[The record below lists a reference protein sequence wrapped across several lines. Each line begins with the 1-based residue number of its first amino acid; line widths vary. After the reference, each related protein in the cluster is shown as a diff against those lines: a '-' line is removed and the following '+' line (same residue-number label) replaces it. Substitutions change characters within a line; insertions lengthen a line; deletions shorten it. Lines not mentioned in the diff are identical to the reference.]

1 MWSRIPLYFY
11 LGLSLLISPVMYLF
25 KSRRVKL
32 FYASIAAL
40 GILITLFSCN
50 KACQV
55 GYENPNCSIE
65 IRNQYENL
73 NYTVT
78 ESKNG
83 DSAYTYAAT
92 IVSSPQGILRV
103 QLTNIANNFLVNN
116 VTASV
121 TATDTL
127 TIAYQAPDSNGH
139 YIQGIGVLT
148 GNTLALNYAITYPD
162 SLPVLHT
169 QVDYY
174 QSVWVHP

>member
-1 MWSRIPLYFY
+1 VKKPPLLPLCLAAICL
-11 LGLSLLISPVMYLF
+11 LGL
-25 KSRRVKL
+25 
-32 FYASIAAL
+32 
-40 GILITLFSCN
+40 G
-50 KACQV
+50 ACSKVCQI
-55 GYENPNCSIE
+55 GYENPNCSVE
-65 IRNQYENL
+65 TRAQYENV

-83 DSAYTYAAT
+83 DSAYTYSAT
-92 IVSSPQGILRV
+92 IVSSPLGPLKV
-103 QLTNIANNFLVNN
+103 QLSNVANNFFINN

-127 TIAYQAPDSNGH
+127 TIAYQAPDSNSR

-148 GNTLALNYAITYPD
+148 GSTLALNYVITYPD

-169 QVDYY
+169 QTDYY